1 MLNFLMKF
9 GLLKMAKATIINLAI
24 AELEKKKHSII
35 KTINEKIDIPGHNE
49 KSEEKIYRMIY
60 DLVLDILRGL

>member
-9 GLLKMAKATIINLAI
+9 GLLKMAKTTIINLAI
-24 AELEKKKHSII
+24 TELERRKMTII
-35 KTINEKIDIPGHNE
+35 ETINEKIDIPGHNE